1 MHKPTDTHWAACK
14 RILRYLK
21 GYPDLG
27 LLIRPSPSLHLYG
40 FTDADWASNLDDR
53 RSTGDYCIFLG
64 ENLVSWSSRK
74 QHVVARSSTES
85 EYRALAS
92 GAAELSWLRSLLR
105 ELQLPLTS
113 TPILWCDNQS
123 AGSLASNPVFHAR
136 TKHIEI
142 DVHFIRDK
150 VLQKSLDVR
159 YVPSCD
165 QLADV
170 LTKVLPTARFQ
181 HLRSKLNVLPPP
193 FRLKGDVSISGTS
206 TPATDLSVIS

>member
-1 MHKPTDTHWAACK
+1 MDTHWAACK

-27 LLIRPSPSLHLYG
+27 LLIRPSSSLHLYG

-53 RSTGDYCIFLG
+53 RSTGGYCIFLG
-64 ENLVSWSSRK
+64 DNLVSWSSRK

-85 EYRALAS
+85 EYRALAA

-142 DVHFIRDK
+142 DVHFVRDK
-150 VLQKSLDVR
+150 VLQKSLEVR